1 MATTTNPQ
9 RSRSAG
15 RSARRAA
22 LAVVALAFLATAGCG
37 GGYYEDPYYPPGP
50 VPVYGTVE
58 VDNLTDTTT
67 FENVYGF
74 YLSLA
79 GSGSWTGN
87 LLSGPLP
94 PGFAEIV
101 GDFLEDF
108 YDAEADV
115 GDFGDVAFWDAVF
128 VPAGDITT
136 FEVF

>member
-1 MATTTNPQ
+1 MTTTTSQ
-9 RSRSAG
+9 RSRSA
-15 RSARRAA
+15 RVAT
-22 LAVVALAFLATAGCG
+22 LAVLAAGLLATAACG
-37 GGYYEDPYYPPGP
+37 GGYYEEGYYEEP

-58 VDNLTDTTT
+58 VDNRTDSTT
-67 FENVYGF
+67 FEDVYGF
-74 YLSLA
+74 YLSPA
-79 GSGSWTGN
+79 GSGAWTEN

-101 GDFLEDF
+101 GDFVEDF